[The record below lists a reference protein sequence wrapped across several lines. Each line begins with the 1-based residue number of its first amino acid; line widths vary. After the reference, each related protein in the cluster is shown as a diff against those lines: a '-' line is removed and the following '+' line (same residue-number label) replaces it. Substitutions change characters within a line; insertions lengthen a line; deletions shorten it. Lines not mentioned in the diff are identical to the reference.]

1 MSLNLI
7 ELRTPSFVLS
17 EMRTVDNMIKSLI
30 ADVARS
36 QVGGA
41 AYRDALKNFAE
52 EWAKF
57 FDAHD
62 NGLGAWFARGTSP
75 VFDKTR
81 EYKHRTMALQST
93 FQAAGGVVSMPGVTD
108 RADRVLPWWAVA
120 GLTAGVIT
128 WVLHKQKDRQHDR
141 DPALAPRQITF
152 QARR

>member
-17 EMRTVDNMIKSLI
+17 EMRMVDNMIKSLI

-36 QVGGA
+36 QVGSA
-41 AYRDALKNFAE
+41 PFRETLKKFAE
-52 EWAKF
+52 EWTAF
-57 FDAHD
+57 FNDHD

-93 FQAAGGVVSMPGVTD
+93 FQAAGGNISMPTIDD
-108 RADRVLPWWAVA
+108 REGRVLPWWAVA
-120 GLTAGVIT
+120 GITAGAIT
-128 WVLHKQKDRQHDR
+128 WVLHKTRERQSDR
-141 DPALAPRQITF
+141 DALAPRQITF